1 MQGHA
6 FVAGTGFHVGTKIPP
21 GQPQVLRHYPTVVLL
36 CPQAVLN
43 HLQAS
48 MRAFFISFHW
58 WELDR
63 RRYDLLSD
71 LNRSRVHD

>member
-58 WELDR
+58 
-63 RRYDLLSD
+63 
-71 LNRSRVHD
+71 